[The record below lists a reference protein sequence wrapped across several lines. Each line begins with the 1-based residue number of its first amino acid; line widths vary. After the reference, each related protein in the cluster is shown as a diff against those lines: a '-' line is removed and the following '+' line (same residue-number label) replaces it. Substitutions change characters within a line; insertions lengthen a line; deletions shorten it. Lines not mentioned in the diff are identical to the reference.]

1 MEPTTENPTS
11 QEAGKSV
18 LGAVMWAEV
27 LRLVIAPRIVGIVR
41 TLPEIENRQQLHR
54 AFCDHNK
61 VRVSYSTFSSWCE
74 DLGIQFRKRIEVNIP
89 GWRDMPKQHPVP
101 AEAPPA
107 VLAQMA
113 QEPELPEERVE
124 WDGPQVRPSAIF
136 SDDGLPN
143 VYPRGVAPPTF
154 LDNKDYAN

>member
-101 AEAPPA
+101 AETPPA

-113 QEPELPEERVE
+113 QTPEVDEPFE
-124 WDGPQVRPSAIF
+124 WDEVKSKPSEMF
-136 SDDGLPN
+136 TNDGLPN
-143 VYPRGVAPPTF
+143 VLPGGLRPPTF
-154 LDNKDYAN
+154 IDNNFSN

>member
-89 GWRDMPKQHPVP
+89 GWRDMPKQQPVQQT
-101 AEAPPA
+101 APPV
-107 VLAQMA
+107 VLRQM
-113 QEPELPEERVE
+113 EPEPRPDEPVQ
-124 WDGPQVRPSAIF
+124 WDTPPNKPSEMFAN
-136 SDDGLPN
+136 DGMPN
-143 VYPRGVAPPTF
+143 VLPGGMRAPTF
-154 LDNKDYAN
+154 LDGNDFAN

>member
-27 LRLVIAPRIVGIVR
+27 LRLVIAPRIVSIVR

-89 GWRDMPKQHPVP
+89 GWRDMPKQQPVQQTP
-101 AEAPPA
+101 PPA
-107 VLAQMA
+107 VLRQME
-113 QEPELPEERVE
+113 QEPLVDEPVQ
-124 WDGPQVRPSAIF
+124 WDAPVNKPSEMFAN
-136 SDDGLPN
+136 DGMPN
-143 VYPRGVAPPTF
+143 VLPGGIRAPMF
-154 LDNKDYAN
+154 LDSQDFAN

>member
-107 VLAQMA
+107 VLAQMV
-113 QEPELPEERVE
+113 QTPEIDEPFE
-124 WDGPQVRPSAIF
+124 WDEVKSKPSEMF
-136 SDDGLPN
+136 TNDGLPN
-143 VYPRGVAPPTF
+143 VLPGGLRPPTF
-154 LDNKDYAN
+154 IDNNFSN

>member
-89 GWRDMPKQHPVP
+89 GWRDMPKQQPVQQT
-101 AEAPPA
+101 APPV
-107 VLAQMA
+107 VLRQM
-113 QEPELPEERVE
+113 EPEPRPDEPVQ
-124 WDGPQVRPSAIF
+124 WDNPPNKLSEMFAN
-136 SDDGLPN
+136 DGMPN
-143 VYPRGVAPPTF
+143 VLPGGMRAPTF
-154 LDNKDYAN
+154 LDGNDFAN